1 MSSGDHPL
9 KADLLLV
16 LATLVAA
23 AGWIFS
29 KEALAGMPPLQFVGV
44 RFLLAGVVLAALGW
58 NQLRALDRAGLRG
71 SLLVGT
77 LFAMAMAFWIK
88 GLEHARHLGEG
99 AFISSLGIVLV
110 PLIGRLFFG
119 DRPPRL
125 TWVAMPV
132 ALGGFACLSLE
143 HGFRFEP
150 GQWFFIAAAVVF
162 AILLNLNSRVVR
174 NVSPLALSAIQVSM
188 VGGLMLPLSALR
200 PHRELARR
208 RQHTSARL
216 AAGER
221 PDRDDLALLRPALRP
236 EPDHAQPRR
245 GDPDARADVD
255 RHRRGVVVWRAHDH
269 PAVRRLW
276 PHLRR
281 AGAEPL
287 ALDSCAAADRAEVGA
302 APAAMRYS
310 PSDASWNGRLN
321 AGPALTLTLHRVG
334 FLYTSGLPILGD
346 LRRFRLSAR

>member
-77 LFAMAMAFWIK
+77 LFAVAMAFWIK

-188 VGGLMLPLSALR
+188 VGGLMLPLSALTESW
-200 PHRELARR
+200 PDAVSTPVLGWLLA
-208 RQHTSARL
+208 SALIATTLRFFIQL
-216 AAGER
+216 YGQSLTTPSHAAVILMLEPMWTAIVAAWWFGER
-221 PDRDDLALLRPALRP
+221 MTTLQFVGCGLIFAALVLSRWPWIRALMRT
-236 EPDHAQPRR
+236 
-245 GDPDARADVD
+245 
-255 RHRRGVVVWRAHDH
+255 
-269 PAVRRLW
+269 
-276 PHLRR
+276 
-281 AGAEPL
+281 
-287 ALDSCAAADRAEVGA
+287 ALK
-302 APAAMRYS
+302 
-310 PSDASWNGRLN
+310 
-321 AGPALTLTLHRVG
+321 
-334 FLYTSGLPILGD
+334 
-346 LRRFRLSAR
+346 

>member
-77 LFAMAMAFWIK
+77 LFAVAMAFWIK

-188 VGGLMLPLSALR
+188 VGGLMLPLSALTESW
-200 PHRELARR
+200 PDAVSTPVLGWLLA
-208 RQHTSARL
+208 SALIATTLRFVVQL
-216 AAGER
+216 YGQSLTTPSHAAVILMLEPMWTAIVAAWWFGER
-221 PDRDDLALLRPALRP
+221 MTTLQFVGCGLIFAALVLSRWPWIRALMRT
-236 EPDHAQPRR
+236 
-245 GDPDARADVD
+245 
-255 RHRRGVVVWRAHDH
+255 
-269 PAVRRLW
+269 
-276 PHLRR
+276 
-281 AGAEPL
+281 
-287 ALDSCAAADRAEVGA
+287 ALK
-302 APAAMRYS
+302 
-310 PSDASWNGRLN
+310 
-321 AGPALTLTLHRVG
+321 
-334 FLYTSGLPILGD
+334 
-346 LRRFRLSAR
+346 

>member
-44 RFLLAGVVLAALGW
+44 RFLLAGVVLSAFSW

-71 SLLVGT
+71 SLLVGA
-77 LFAMAMAFWIK
+77 LFAVAMAFWIN
-88 GLEHARHLGEG
+88 GLAYARHLGEG

-110 PLIGRLFFG
+110 PVIGRLFFG
-119 DRPPRL
+119 ERPLRL

-143 HGFRFEP
+143 HGFRVEP

-174 NVSPLALSAIQVSM
+174 NVPPLALSAIQVSM
-188 VGGLMLPLSALR
+188 VGGLMLPLSALTETW
-200 PHRELARR
+200 PDALSTPVLGWLLA
-208 RQHTSARL
+208 SALIATTLRFFVQL
-216 AAGER
+216 YGQSLTTPSHAAVILMLEPMWTAIVAAWWFDER
-221 PDRDDLALLRPALRP
+221 MTTLQFVGCGLIFAALVLSRWPWIRALLRTALK
-236 EPDHAQPRR
+236 
-245 GDPDARADVD
+245 
-255 RHRRGVVVWRAHDH
+255 
-269 PAVRRLW
+269 
-276 PHLRR
+276 
-281 AGAEPL
+281 
-287 ALDSCAAADRAEVGA
+287 
-302 APAAMRYS
+302 
-310 PSDASWNGRLN
+310 
-321 AGPALTLTLHRVG
+321 
-334 FLYTSGLPILGD
+334 
-346 LRRFRLSAR
+346 

>member
-71 SLLVGT
+71 SLLVGA
-77 LFAMAMAFWIK
+77 LFAVAMAFWIK

-188 VGGLMLPLSALR
+188 VGGLMLPLSALTESW
-200 PHRELARR
+200 PDAVSTPVLGWLLA
-208 RQHTSARL
+208 SALIATTLRFFIQL
-216 AAGER
+216 YGQSLTTPSHAAVILMLEPMWTAIVAAWWFGER
-221 PDRDDLALLRPALRP
+221 MTTLQFVGCGLIFAALVLSRWPWIRALMRT
-236 EPDHAQPRR
+236 
-245 GDPDARADVD
+245 
-255 RHRRGVVVWRAHDH
+255 
-269 PAVRRLW
+269 
-276 PHLRR
+276 
-281 AGAEPL
+281 
-287 ALDSCAAADRAEVGA
+287 ALK
-302 APAAMRYS
+302 
-310 PSDASWNGRLN
+310 
-321 AGPALTLTLHRVG
+321 
-334 FLYTSGLPILGD
+334 
-346 LRRFRLSAR
+346 

>member
-188 VGGLMLPLSALR
+188 VGGLMLPLSALTESW
-200 PHRELARR
+200 PDAVSTPVLGWLLA
-208 RQHTSARL
+208 SALIATTLRFFIQL
-216 AAGER
+216 YGQSLTTPSHAAVILMLEPMWTAIVAAWWFGER
-221 PDRDDLALLRPALRP
+221 MTTLQFVGCGLIFAALVLSRWPWIRALMRT
-236 EPDHAQPRR
+236 
-245 GDPDARADVD
+245 
-255 RHRRGVVVWRAHDH
+255 
-269 PAVRRLW
+269 
-276 PHLRR
+276 
-281 AGAEPL
+281 
-287 ALDSCAAADRAEVGA
+287 ALK
-302 APAAMRYS
+302 
-310 PSDASWNGRLN
+310 
-321 AGPALTLTLHRVG
+321 
-334 FLYTSGLPILGD
+334 
-346 LRRFRLSAR
+346 